1 MSCPNIKSSEFKKTE
16 SLIGKKNTYK
26 LFMLTNDYVLDIQE
40 NDSPNTAI
48 QKLKLKYNSNEFGN
62 ISDSN
67 YQDLVNEINSYNS
80 TNDRIS
86 IDQKEDGTY
95 KLGIKG
101 NIISK
106 PNSNL
111 QVQKNPL
118 NTVERIQNN
127 RPLRLPAEKLGFN
140 QEFQEPHSKIN
151 FILGK
156 IINQGNCSEE
166 YKFLASFI
174 KGLPNEF
181 KDGHVRVVEGLKRQ
195 KGRDAE
201 FGETSHRIS
210 VDDSLSEQEMI
221 TAFLHEM
228 LHMLTSDV
236 LKNPRTEKQKEIK
249 RALEV
254 LRQNV
259 KSYYEQ
265 QLGFEITEDNIKKNL
280 DDLRPYY
287 GLINI
292 DEFISE
298 LFTNKS
304 FQRLLSNSAFSE
316 SKSFL
321 QRIAE
326 LLRELIE
333 DISGFKFN
341 KDSNL
346 VLDSAINNSLR
357 LISDIT
363 SVPIG
368 MNISENTLGSLSII
382 IKEGVKEIFEENK
395 ELANIGTPKQY
406 SQYLDSLNKPN
417 TNPILQGNQNPDVIL
432 PIGTSGSGK
441 STFIKS
447 LPQENLVVIEP
458 DAMRVEFTGNMND
471 KSKDKEIYIEAA
483 KRAIKAIKQGK
494 QVVFDTTNLTKDKRL
509 PFIEAI
515 KKEIPNANIQ
525 YKLMELN
532 PELAK
537 QRIKAQLERG
547 ENRANVSDETIDRHA
562 ISYKQMLED
571 IKSEPISNYDI
582 QQEQVK
588 KFAELQER
596 LNNKEFLEGAKNAFE
611 NSKELQNVYYE
622 AAGVSKQINEIAD
635 TKKVNDFIKKYKE
648 ALPNIKNGKTLISHL
663 QTISNRNTGTTKQF
677 ADLIIKLSQQNKS
690 LEKLLNN
697 PNLYA
702 KPDGVGDEGAF
713 HWSLFNNLSVNKIV
727 LELNHFKTNTY
738 DDVFLHELI
747 HNLTTQFIVKDSD
760 LFNQGFYNKVKEL
773 YSVFDNH
780 LENNRKVNE
789 PLLKSTKEDVKN
801 IKRLIEY
808 FNFLPS
814 DAIQQELIFGKI
826 GSISTIKDVKL
837 DFKSLENKSK
847 EDILQEVNTLLR
859 FKENRIKEIEK
870 GDKDYYYFNSKT
882 FKQEIVLSEFL
893 ATFMNNAEFREQL
906 KNIEYKNNKSLF
918 QKVIDLIGEF
928 LGLTK
933 NESLYNE
940 FVLNLTKFINDND
953 YSSVA
958 KQTVKTAYENR
969 INLLE
974 QQKQQALDA
983 YTDFIARVSLGIIKN
998 PSSGDYNYTSQVK
1011 DIVYHHSS
1019 KKLENFDKSFLGS
1032 ETNAP
1037 DTQLGFFFAE
1047 NKNDI
1052 PNMVLEKNEQLKQI
1066 GSDKILNFSIQNNIL
1081 LNIKNPEYYHGFI
1094 EEAISNVLGREAL
1107 IISKTAKE
1115 DYKEA
1120 RKKLELQ
1127 GKDSLIYGLT
1137 VDFDEEHHAHIT
1149 HGYVVFEPE
1158 QIHIL
1163 GSKQDIKGFKE
1174 FVQGKQFQK
1183 LTAEEKAKTIEQVTK
1198 EHRSITALKDLSAKL
1213 AHRIGGKVEF
1223 ENKSDVDWKGY
1234 NQGNTSV
1241 LNEAYMTS
1249 DTPFHEILAHPIIR
1263 AIKNK
1268 DFTIPSYVYVENS
1281 KNTLIKN
1288 SKDVFTVRG
1297 AKNSEEFGTKS
1308 FNTKEEAQK
1317 YADKLNQARKTTT
1330 TLYQSLLK
1338 ELETGRGKEVFEQ
1351 VKRDYKY
1358 KITAELI
1365 TDRFGRYGI
1374 KEGNSEEFTF
1384 DTKEEAEEQVRKI
1397 NSKEYTLEEQQEEA
1411 IVTLLGLMAADK
1423 LDAKKDATLISK
1435 LKELWKQISDFIKSL
1450 LRQDG
1455 IKIDELP
1462 ITTTLND
1469 LAEIMA
1475 YGNNKIILPGYKVEY
1490 STPLGNKYDTLEEVN
1505 NEIKGLADANVE
1517 VDLSGVKIE
1526 KHTGVR
1532 IPAFIKTFERN
1543 ENGVKVIYSRLNE
1556 QWKKHIEGEYEQTKI
1571 TIDEANKAYS
1581 TATSLDNY
1589 VQQFIEKNKEYEQ
1602 SKEIIEQ
1609 WKKENNIQYDPEEV
1623 YSRGHQFISTMGAF
1637 GKVDLELLFQNMLQH
1652 LEDYDRIG
1660 AKFELSFH
1668 TAPID
1673 NRQVVDINRGGGKV
1687 YVVAYPQ
1694 SNDIAWASKRDN
1706 SSGSVWEANKKVSDK
1721 PSEIAGVA
1729 HTKAPSIDNIDTIE
1743 PNLATIIDG
1752 RNWARNELGIAVTT
1766 TNHRVEYDE
1775 SVPYEIKKLIDNY
1788 NKILDDK
1795 YGKLEKPEIKTPKKS
1810 KYVEE
1815 ILALFDAQVKASSQ
1829 KIVIN
1834 GITKPNKFL
1843 LEGYSGKLFNTI
1855 EEAEKY
1861 RQEQLR
1867 ELRSRISNDLDIS
1880 LPFTPKKEDY
1890 KNLIGKQPTQTKE
1903 NTTSIDSVRE
1913 DIVGEVQNT
1922 LTSED
1927 VQFELN
1933 DSLWVL
1939 RGTTKYP
1946 KFINVWKKGSG
1957 EITKEDYINFED
1969 LPKKAQ
1975 EFFKDKI
1982 QPLNREY
1989 TQQAETNLKI
1999 AALKEVARKYP
2010 RSLITS
2016 KVVPINPNMVNSNEI
2031 QYSKVGSKQDIEGF
2045 KEFVKN
2051 ISENTKGSLSDRNL
2065 LQDHNDF
2072 DNIVLDYDGTL
2083 VDTNSAIQKE
2093 LGITPKEYYFSDF
2106 KATEEQVKK
2115 VTLNSKLTS
2124 LGKELLNLVKSGKL
2138 NPNKIII
2145 VTAGNNRYSHIKQL
2159 LGFDFT
2165 LINTQNQDIKD
2176 KYKLSGVVA
2185 KDKAKII
2192 ENIKGRNLFIDD
2204 NTTTSQ
2210 YVKHTT
2216 KTIVRD
2222 VVKPKTGSSLKDSKK
2237 LLNEFQKDLL
2247 NRKNKLEE
2255 SLHKEK
2261 NIKRKESLSKRIEVL
2276 KDQLTQLTN
2285 NNHYTTIV
2293 EIATENLAYVKQLM
2307 SKPNLTDSDIIEVQN
2322 FIALYKDTIKYLDDD
2337 FKFTNELDENGIIT
2351 QYKTDI
2357 FNSFGEIE
2365 NEAKRLDSKVFDI
2378 ECDFLLNQYEKLFGT
2393 SITKEDLYKITKDVG
2408 DIENN
2413 FRSAGSFGVK
2423 LLEMQE
2429 VIIRLA
2435 NNRANDKR
2443 TEIVKQNNTLFEKV
2457 KQNALFIEKGFSAL
2471 LDKDENGKWNGKVLT
2486 KFNKKYWSTYY
2497 NIFKGTKSKKGL
2509 TELLNKKTRTD
2520 SENQQIE
2527 EHFDSYN
2534 NNHYIIDYTKLE
2546 DNKYK
2551 EEIIKRFGIV
2561 HGNNLL
2567 NQAETKYSKYLSD
2580 RQGYIDY
2587 LDSNFPNPEQRDKKL
2602 YDWEIYHS
2610 PIRLMQTLQG
2620 DRQLTSYGLLPKSYH
2635 WGYLTSTPLEQHFN
2649 EDYNVLEQPENVDL
2663 LNYLNFANDV
2673 LGDLRNLAPDK
2684 LFEKEGFTLNSLPI
2698 IAKDLMQKYAKDGM
2712 LSSFF
2717 SSTGDW
2723 LKSFIKHTQKEN
2735 QKSKDEY
2742 TGKDSYNLELQ
2753 GISKSSIT
2761 EFNVSTG
2768 KHEVNRDKQSDN
2780 IFDIL
2785 NYTAGTIALYQNKL
2799 DFEDSHKMI
2808 VRAMNHIGTEQ
2819 YGHNANKDEL
2829 KNVKSVADF
2838 YNKNYYGIANEV
2850 GGEVERKVYTKE
2862 ENRKNKEI
2870 NIRIQ
2875 DITDLLNINLEN
2887 KLDSKKGIE
2896 ELGSK
2901 ALILQQELELEDI
2914 NTPLIKEK
2922 LALIKELNKLIE
2934 VKEGL
2939 GSNFSFG
2946 QTGRS
2951 ILKWVQTKAMG
2962 FNLFSGINEV
2972 MFGMVTTFNY
2982 ATGQEIYNEKDWGNA
2997 FGTMLRFRNGTEDV
3011 KKIHKLLEKFNLIK
3025 NSMVENIDSNPMNNT
3040 LFFLQKNA
3048 EAFTR
3053 GITMVSVLNSI
3064 KVKGVNGEELSLYN
3078 VLDSEGNIDKNL
3090 VSGDEYDK
3098 WTTGEIT
3105 EWERLNIKIQTL
3117 VSSLHGNYDS
3127 DTPIKAKQS
3136 FWGMASLQFRTWLLE
3151 GIANRGQDEHFDS
3164 RLGLIVKGRYKT
3176 MNNSTAWI
3184 ALLKRFAFIN
3194 DKNNAELQS
3203 LSQVDKANI
3212 RKNATELIFLL
3223 TVSAAI
3229 LALKHLGDDDED
3241 DKEWT
3246 WTNLMLNNMLRL
3258 QQDLAFYI
3266 NPNEVES
3273 LNSKIIPAT
3282 VIMNDF
3288 AQLMD
3293 AYYDTVLGE
3302 GTYKTGMYSGESKAF
3317 KETLQFFPVTNQYY
3331 KFDYLAR
3338 QTMDKIK

>member
-1 MSCPNIKSSEFKKTE
+1 MSCPNINSSEFKKTE

-368 MNISENTLGSLSII
+368 MNISENTLGSLSNSDNFI

-395 ELANIGTPKQY
+395 ELANIGTQQQY
-406 SQYLDSLNKPN
+406 SQYLDSLSKPN
-417 TNPILQGNQNPDVIL
+417 TNPILQDSQKPDVIL

-562 ISYKQMLED
+562 ASYKQMLED

-596 LNNKEFLEGAKNAFE
+596 LNNKEFLEGAK
-611 NSKELQNVYYE
+611 SVYE
-622 AAGVSKQINEIAD
+622 ATPK
-635 TKKVNDFIKKYKE
+635 
-648 ALPNIKNGKTLISHL
+648 L
-663 QTISNRNTGTTKQF
+663 QQFGTQ
-677 ADLIIKLSQQNKS
+677 
-690 LEKLLNN
+690 E
-697 PNLYA
+697 
-702 KPDGVGDEGAF
+702 
-713 HWSLFNNLSVNKIV
+713 
-727 LELNHFKTNTY
+727 
-738 DDVFLHELI
+738 
-747 HNLTTQFIVKDSD
+747 
-760 LFNQGFYNKVKEL
+760 
-773 YSVFDNH
+773 
-780 LENNRKVNE
+780 
-789 PLLKSTKEDVKN
+789 
-801 IKRLIEY
+801 EY
-808 FNFLPS
+808 
-814 DAIQQELIFGKI
+814 
-826 GSISTIKDVKL
+826 
-837 DFKSLENKSK
+837 
-847 EDILQEVNTLLR
+847 
-859 FKENRIKEIEK
+859 
-870 GDKDYYYFNSKT
+870 
-882 FKQEIVLSEFL
+882 
-893 ATFMNNAEFREQL
+893 
-906 KNIEYKNNKSLF
+906 
-918 QKVIDLIGEF
+918 
-928 LGLTK
+928 
-933 NESLYNE
+933 
-940 FVLNLTKFINDND
+940 ND
-953 YSSVA
+953 Y
-958 KQTVKTAYENR
+958 
-969 INLLE
+969 
-974 QQKQQALDA
+974 
-983 YTDFIARVSLGIIKN
+983 IARVSLGIIKN
-998 PSSGDYNYTSQVK
+998 PSSGDYNYTSKVK
-1011 DIVYHHSS
+1011 DIVYHGTPFDFDNFKKPLDVRENIFNQHTLLKKEDNPDAIYFQFEPKPFRKGKVISAIINS
-1019 KKLENFDKSFLGS
+1019 KELIKKENYSGYSISYATGNRQKLEQ
-1032 ETNAP
+1032 
-1037 DTQLGFFFAE
+1037 QL
-1047 NKNDI
+1047 N
-1052 PNMVLEKNEQLKQI
+1052 
-1066 GSDKILNFSIQNNIL
+1066 
-1081 LNIKNPEYYHGFI
+1081 
-1094 EEAISNVLGREAL
+1094 
-1107 IISKTAKE
+1107 SKTFDAL
-1115 DYKEA
+1115 DITPI
-1120 RKKLELQ
+1120 Q
-1127 GKDSLIYGLT
+1127 GKRELL
-1137 VDFDEEHHAHIT
+1137 
-1149 HGYVVFEPE
+1149 VFEPE

-1174 FVQGKQFQK
+1174 FVNKLSFDKELAQK
-1183 LTAEEKAKTIEQVTK
+1183 IQDKLQRLYPEIKLNITNNPIWEKGDNVFNQEEYNNQVNYRLKATEILLSDKAKQVFDKGKKNNWSLDKILTELAIPKEQK
-1198 EHRSITALKDLSAKL
+1198 QLLLDL
-1213 AHRIGGKVEF
+1213 G
-1223 ENKSDVDWKGY
+1223 
-1234 NQGNTSV
+1234 
-1241 LNEAYMTS
+1241 
-1249 DTPFHEILAHPIIR
+1249 
-1263 AIKNK
+1263 
-1268 DFTIPSYVYVENS
+1268 
-1281 KNTLIKN
+1281 
-1288 SKDVFTVRG
+1288 
-1297 AKNSEEFGTKS
+1297 
-1308 FNTKEEAQK
+1308 
-1317 YADKLNQARKTTT
+1317 
-1330 TLYQSLLK
+1330 
-1338 ELETGRGKEVFEQ
+1338 
-1351 VKRDYKY
+1351 
-1358 KITAELI
+1358 I
-1365 TDRFGRYGI
+1365 TDREQLALELASNYSYTVEINTAKMQDKSKTQDNIFTINNNNYELKYKPETGNKYFKNNQEISEDEFIKANNEYINSSPTQYYSNLTVNEDFYKNNPDWEYKEQRLTTPLIIPSIKGHAQFAENNDIGWFRAWYNKKTGEVHVLEVQSDLFQKGRDKSMLVKVSKSTEIPIDKFTYNDEFSDFKTTFVKKDGKWYDEDYQKYPLTEQVVVDGYNNFTSKSRDVLNQPSSNQFLQLLNKDNNWVTFFVKSI
-1374 KEGNSEEFTF
+1374 IQDSAKKGYEKVLFPRLDTIIQVESQNRFKTYAEAEAHYKNEKWKLEDEELRKTLKEYQEELEHRKIAKK
-1384 DTKEEAEEQVRKI
+1384 DTKEIEQAIINQKERIRSHQPTLLNTANFYEYELANRLDDIVGGNKNNRAKGIWALNQITDEYGNTWNEVNINQVR
-1397 NSKEYTLEEQQEEA
+1397 
-1411 IVTLLGLMAADK
+1411 
-1423 LDAKKDATLISK
+1423 
-1435 LKELWKQISDFIKSL
+1435 
-1450 LRQDG
+1450 
-1455 IKIDELP
+1455 
-1462 ITTTLND
+1462 D
-1469 LAEIMA
+1469 LAEVLLQRNEA
-1475 YGNNKIILPGYKVEY
+1475 NQIIGQANIKAMTVLIDAINQKQ
-1490 STPLGNKYDTLEEVN
+1490 DTLPHEYAHHYIAWFRNTPIVQEAIKKWGSEEALVQS
-1505 NEIKGLADANVE
+1505 I
-1517 VDLSGVKIE
+1517 
-1526 KHTGVR
+1526 
-1532 IPAFIKTFERN
+1532 
-1543 ENGVKVIYSRLNE
+1543 
-1556 QWKKHIEGEYEQTKI
+1556 GE
-1571 TIDEANKAYS
+1571 
-1581 TATSLDNY
+1581 
-1589 VQQFIEKNKEYEQ
+1589 
-1602 SKEIIEQ
+1602 
-1609 WKKENNIQYDPEEV
+1609 
-1623 YSRGHQFISTMGAF
+1623 
-1637 GKVDLELLFQNMLQH
+1637 
-1652 LEDYDRIG
+1652 
-1660 AKFELSFH
+1660 
-1668 TAPID
+1668 
-1673 NRQVVDINRGGGKV
+1673 QVVKQKGE
-1687 YVVAYPQ
+1687 AYNWWNNFVKWIMNQ
-1694 SNDIAWASKRDN
+1694 FNSLSKLQK
-1706 SSGSVWEANKKVSDK
+1706 E
-1721 PSEIAGVA
+1721 
-1729 HTKAPSIDNIDTIE
+1729 
-1743 PNLATIIDG
+1743 
-1752 RNWARNELGIAVTT
+1752 ELTQ
-1766 TNHRVEYDE
+1766 
-1775 SVPYEIKKLIDNY
+1775 
-1788 NKILDDK
+1788 IL
-1795 YGKLEKPEIKTPKKS
+1795 T
-1810 KYVEE
+1810 
-1815 ILALFDAQVKASSQ
+1815 DA
-1829 KIVIN
+1829 
-1834 GITKPNKFL
+1834 FL
-1843 LEGYSGKLFNTI
+1843 T
-1855 EEAEKY
+1855 
-1861 RQEQLR
+1861 RQ
-1867 ELRSRISNDLDIS
+1867 DL
-1880 LPFTPKKEDY
+1880 
-1890 KNLIGKQPTQTKE
+1890 
-1903 NTTSIDSVRE
+1903 
-1913 DIVGEVQNT
+1913 
-1922 LTSED
+1922 
-1927 VQFELN
+1927 
-1933 DSLWVL
+1933 
-1939 RGTTKYP
+1939 
-1946 KFINVWKKGSG
+1946 
-1957 EITKEDYINFED
+1957 
-1969 LPKKAQ
+1969 
-1975 EFFKDKI
+1975 
-1982 QPLNREY
+1982 
-1989 TQQAETNLKI
+1989 
-1999 AALKEVARKYP
+1999 
-2010 RSLITS
+2010 
-2016 KVVPINPNMVNSNEI
+2016 
-2031 QYSKVGSKQDIEGF
+2031 GSKQDIEGF

-2951 ILKWVQTKAMG
+2951 ILKWVQTKVMG

-3184 ALLKRFAFIN
+3184 ALLKRFAFIS
-3194 DKNNAELQS
+3194 DKNNEELQS

-3302 GTYKTGMYSGESKAF
+3302 GTYKTGMYSGDSKAF